1 MGKNSKNQNKK
12 ITNKNKSLLNNKI
25 QKDKIKPTQELD
37 MLKFKQKINSEIENN
52 PFPKMDIFINDNE
65 QEKNYLSLYKKYI
78 NEELTPLCI
87 VFINRIISKSKTL
100 DLEIKNNND
109 LHKILLSLTKKLMMN
124 EYELTIFSMILDEF
138 GWSNFGF
145 STYDYLMFIG
155 FFVKRLSG
163 DDELIIFEYIK
174 EQDNSI
180 NDKYINWKKIY
191 NEKIKNHRNFTYSEV
206 NDRFRLL
213 KRPFNIYCKNNYID
227 YNNVVDKIL
236 KMSLPYN
243 ENKQKE
249 EEDIISIDEE
259 EKKNDNLNIKNI
271 NFKVK
276 NVSNERSISSS
287 SNNNK
292 INKNLGKKIKK
303 STKERLQNNFNIVQD
318 NNKLKEEML
327 NFNVN
332 NFKSQNL
339 SNGIN
344 MVNPYFQ
351 GFNYYSSPYDKKNDF
366 SYNYLMP
373 QNNQSQQSL
382 TNIQVKNPSLLDV
395 NLNNLNRKSLQNLE
409 TEEDNLRNLLNRS
422 NNNFFQSGFSLNNVY
437 DNNLDPFNLRS
448 SSMFSNKFENYS
460 EIKLNENN
468 NISIQQNQNNHLSI
482 DNVLRNNNKVLG
494 VLNNNYAINYNNNNF
509 SPVFQ
514 IPVNRNNISLNNDE
528 SNFHENEFPSSFTE
542 NQDNKD
548 KKNLLG
554 MYNQLKQKQLNKK

>member
-12 ITNKNKSLLNNKI
+12 ITNKNKTLLNNKI

-243 ENKQKE
+243 ENKHKE
-249 EEDIISIDEE
+249 NEDINFIDEE

-276 NVSNERSISSS
+276 NLSNERSISSS
-287 SNNNK
+287 SNNNQF
-292 INKNLGKKIKK
+292 NKNLGKKIKK
-303 STKERLQNNFNIVQD
+303 SNKERL
-318 NNKLKEEML
+318 
-327 NFNVN
+327 
-332 NFKSQNL
+332 
-339 SNGIN
+339 
-344 MVNPYFQ
+344 
-351 GFNYYSSPYDKKNDF
+351 
-366 SYNYLMP
+366 
-373 QNNQSQQSL
+373 
-382 TNIQVKNPSLLDV
+382 
-395 NLNNLNRKSLQNLE
+395 
-409 TEEDNLRNLLNRS
+409 
-422 NNNFFQSGFSLNNVY
+422 
-437 DNNLDPFNLRS
+437 
-448 SSMFSNKFENYS
+448 
-460 EIKLNENN
+460 
-468 NISIQQNQNNHLSI
+468 
-482 DNVLRNNNKVLG
+482 
-494 VLNNNYAINYNNNNF
+494 
-509 SPVFQ
+509 
-514 IPVNRNNISLNNDE
+514 
-528 SNFHENEFPSSFTE
+528 
-542 NQDNKD
+542 
-548 KKNLLG
+548 
-554 MYNQLKQKQLNKK
+554 